1 MANLWCLA
9 QCISLHMGMAS
20 LQAEPKML
28 ANISG
33 QTQSYGWKRHLFG
46 GILPVFRPVFPF
58 LTTICIWKQHKKS
71 EYNPQKLPFNTR
83 KEWDGVWHYPQFP
96 HLFLHFSTR
105 RRCTSPPPLLH
116 PPCVSWLLNT
126 GHHSQLFLDR
136 FPAWVV
142 SRFSLKS
149 LPFYYFFKWKPWQPK
164 PTPAL
169 YFRSFSCSHRVF
181 FQNNLGDLEKG
192 PTSFLCTFPLI
203 SLSKSLQKHEFGQF
217 TEFQT
222 VSWKLQLTSGLL
234 AVPNLCKLT
243 SPALP

>member
-9 QCISLHMGMAS
+9 QCISLHLGMAS
-20 LQAEPKML
+20 LQARPKML
-28 ANISG
+28 TNISG

-71 EYNPQKLPFNTR
+71 EYSPQKLPFNTR

-105 RRCTSPPPLLH
+105 RRCTSPLDRVPAWLEKWVGEPDYSPPPLLH

-126 GHHSQLFLDR
+126 GHHSQLFPASPSNR
-136 FPAWVV
+136 FL
-142 SRFSLKS
+142 SI
-149 LPFYYFFKWKPWQPK
+149 FFKWKPWQPK

-181 FQNNLGDLEKG
+181 
-192 PTSFLCTFPLI
+192 
-203 SLSKSLQKHEFGQF
+203 LSDPGIPGVRSMGRRCL
-217 TEFQT
+217 
-222 VSWKLQLTSGLL
+222 
-234 AVPNLCKLT
+234 
-243 SPALP
+243 

>member
-1 MANLWCLA
+1 MTNLWCLA
-9 QCISLHMGMAS
+9 QCISLHLGMAS
-20 LQAEPKML
+20 LQARPKML

-71 EYNPQKLPFNTR
+71 EYSPQKLPFNTR

-126 GHHSQLFLDR
+126 GHHSQLFPASPSNR
-136 FPAWVV
+136 FL
-142 SRFSLKS
+142 SIIF
-149 LPFYYFFKWKPWQPK
+149 
-164 PTPAL
+164 T
-169 YFRSFSCSHRVF
+169 
-181 FQNNLGDLEKG
+181 NGNLGNQNL
-192 PTSFLCTFPLI
+192 PQPYIF
-203 SLSKSLQKHEFGQF
+203 
-217 TEFQT
+217 
-222 VSWKLQLTSGLL
+222 VLL
-234 AVPNLCKLT
+234 AVPTGYFFKTIWGIWKKAPLLFCA
-243 SPALP
+243 PFP